1 MKQKKQYTKK
11 KKGGSSA
18 VIASG
23 ALGTYAG
30 HTLAKKYVREGQTWF
45 SHLLLSYLDL
55 VWYLAKSFIK
65 GGTFVYKEAVVYSI
79 DYFFG
84 RDITKALVEDLTKE
98 VKEKLIKSARMAA
111 AISEDPVAMKNLQ
124 ETGKI
129 SAEILNE
136 IMIDMQEPMME
147 LTNTAVDLLEMICLN
162 LTAAGV
168 DISIGVIGA
177 ALGQIPF
184 LGALVNLFI
193 TTGRAVNKSSSVFKN
208 SVTTVGKMGVL
219 ASSGLQKPLDT
230 ANEGKLKLMGMQSKI
245 NDALSVSG
253 NIAGDVVK
261 SADKATENPPKQ
273 SGGGFRCRFKK
284 CKNLRSVP
292 LKTRK
297 RIMNAGYRRHR
308 NLQPR

>member
-1 MKQKKQYTKK
+1 MKQKKNYTKK
-11 KKGGSSA
+11 KKGGSSGA

-30 HTLAKKYVREGQTWF
+30 HTLAKRYVRQGQTWF

-84 RDITKALVEDLTKE
+84 RDITKASVEDLTKE

-129 SAEILNE
+129 SAEILND
-136 IMIDMQEPMME
+136 IIIDMQEPMME

-193 TTGRAVNKSSSVFKN
+193 TTGRAVNKSSSIFKN
-208 SVTTVGKMGVL
+208 SVTTIGKMGEL

-230 ANEGKLKLMGMQSKI
+230 ANQGKFKLMGMQDKI

-253 NIAGDVVK
+253 NVVDDVK
-261 SADKATENPPKQ
+261 NPQQK
-273 SGGGFRCRFKK
+273 GGGFTCRFKK
-284 CKNLRSVP
+284 CKNIRSVP

-297 RIMNAGYRRHR
+297 RIMKAGYRRKR
-308 NLQPR
+308 LSRPQ